1 MIGKRIFLG
10 VLTAVSSI
18 LGAVAPAA
26 AQAYPSRPITLI
38 VPFGAGGPVDT
49 LARTLIEPMRV
60 SLGQPVLIENVTGAS
75 GTIGVG
81 RAVRAAPD
89 GYTVSIGNWPS
100 HVVNGAIYSL
110 PYDLLKDFAP
120 VARLPSN
127 PYVIVARKDLPAKDL
142 KELIAWLKANPDK
155 ATEGT
160 AGPGAGQHIS
170 GVYFQNV
177 TGTRFQFV
185 PYRAGSSEI
194 MRDLVAGHIDLTFDQ
209 AITALP
215 HVRNG
220 AVKAYAVTSNTR
232 LAAAPDIPTVDE
244 AGAPG
249 VYISTWYGMWVPKD
263 TPQEVIRK
271 LTAAAMDALA
281 DPAVRARLIGLGQEI
296 PLREQQTAEALAA
309 HHKAEIEK
317 WWPLIKAANIKAE

>member
-1 MIGKRIFLG
+1 VAGALAASIG
-10 VLTAVSSI
+10 V
-18 LGAVAPAA
+18 AA
-26 AQAYPSRPITLI
+26 AQSFPTHPVTLI

-49 LARTLIEPMRV
+49 LARILSEGMRA
-60 SLGQPVLIENVTGAS
+60 SLGQSVIIENVTGAS

-100 HVVNGAIYSL
+100 HVVNGAIYAL
-110 PYDLLKDFAP
+110 PFDLLKDFEP
-120 VARLPSN
+120 VARLSSN
-127 PYVIVARKDLPAKDL
+127 PYLAVTRKDMPAKDL
-142 KELIAWLKANPDK
+142 AELIAWLKANP
-155 ATEGT
+155 ATLGT
-160 AGPGAGQHIS
+160 AGPGAGQHLS

-177 TGTRFQFV
+177 TGARFQFV

-194 MRDLVAGHIDLTFDQ
+194 MRDIVAGHIDLTFDQ
-209 AITALP
+209 AITSLP
-215 HVRNG
+215 YVRNG
-220 AVKAYAVTSNTR
+220 QVKAYAVTSNAR

-249 VYISTWYGMWVPKD
+249 VYISAWYGMWVPKG
-263 TPQEVIRK
+263 TPPEAIRR

-281 DPAVRARLIGLGQEI
+281 EPSVRKRLIDLGQEI
-296 PLREQQTAEALAA
+296 PPREQQTAEALAV

-317 WWPLIKAANIKAE
+317 WWPIIKAANIKAE